1 MDFMSDQLADGRSF
15 RTLNV
20 LDDFNREGLGIEVDI
35 SLPAL
40 RVIRTLERIIEWRG
54 QPLSIRVDNGP
65 ENVSAALQVW
75 ASRRG
80 IGLEYIQPGKPQQN
94 AYVERYNLRTA
105 RYRSIKVLE
114 RGRCFNVTSR
124 SRSVK
129 KITTIGLDLAKH
141 VFQIHGADAE
151 GSPVFNRKLRRA
163 EVLRFFAKQPSCLVG
178 LEACGSSHYW
188 ARQIAALGHDV
199 RVIPPVYVKP
209 FVKRGKTDAADA
221 EAISEAVTRKTMR
234 FVPIKSAEQQAAAM
248 VLKTRS
254 LLVRQQTQAINALRA
269 HLSELGVITAIGT
282 TKVSGL
288 IDIVRDATDAR
299 LPKTARFALSTLA
312 DQIEALFAQIVKL
325 EREIVAA
332 AKRDED
338 MRRLATIPGVGPITA
353 ASIKALVPD
362 PGGFKSARHFA
373 AWLGLTPRS
382 HSSGGKERLG
392 GISKMGNPELRSL
405 LVLGAS
411 SVLRRVRG
419 NDKAPKWLSAL
430 LTRRPYKVVA
440 VALANKTARVIWAL
454 LTKGGIYRGMA
465 PVDSV
470 ANA

>member
-1 MDFMSDQLADGRSF
+1 M
-15 RTLNV
+15 
-20 LDDFNREGLGIEVDI
+20 
-35 SLPAL
+35 
-40 RVIRTLERIIEWRG
+40 
-54 QPLSIRVDNGP
+54 
-65 ENVSAALQVW
+65 
-75 ASRRG
+75 
-80 IGLEYIQPGKPQQN
+80 
-94 AYVERYNLRTA
+94 
-105 RYRSIKVLE
+105 
-114 RGRCFNVTSR
+114 
-124 SRSVK
+124 K

-269 HLSELGVITAIGT
+269 HLSELGIITAIGT

-312 DQIEALFAQIVKL
+312 NQIEALFAQIVKL
-325 EREIVAA
+325 EREIVAE